1 MQDILGRPSIS
12 VESQVLNEYMV
23 LNEYCSTIFTVEKV
37 MEAGEFIDKNSD
49 ALKHRHY
56 KE

>member
-23 LNEYCSTIFTVEKV
+23 LNEYFSTIFTVEKV
-37 MEAGEFIDKNSD
+37 MEAREFIDRNSD